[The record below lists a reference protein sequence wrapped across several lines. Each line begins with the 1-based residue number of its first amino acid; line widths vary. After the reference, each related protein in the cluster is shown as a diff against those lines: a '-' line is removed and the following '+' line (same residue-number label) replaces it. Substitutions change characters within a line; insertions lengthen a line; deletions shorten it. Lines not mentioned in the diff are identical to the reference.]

1 MIKVAC
7 VGEREINM
15 GISDD
20 KYVVVKANLYEQIA
34 DRLEEIILGED
45 MREEDKLPS
54 EQALAD
60 KFNVSRNV
68 IRESLKILKER
79 GLIDSRNGT
88 GSYIT
93 KPEASN
99 LSDVINRM
107 VVLENMDFKDIYD
120 VRIIL
125 ETAACK
131 RAATNITDEEINHM
145 EELLERLKDR
155 NITVEERRELDFS
168 FHIAIATATGNTLL
182 VVFVQTMKNVF
193 IDMIEKGI
201 FIEGGIDDATLRH
214 QNILAALKKRNPEQA
229 ETMMYEHLHF
239 SKKNV
244 EIYYT
249 GLKAEGEEDK

>member
-1 MIKVAC
+1 
-7 VGEREINM
+7 M

-20 KYVVVKANLYEQIA
+20 KYVIVKANLYEQIA

-54 EQALAD
+54 EQALAE

-131 RAATNITDEEINHM
+131 RAAKNITDEEINHM

-155 NITVEERRELDFS
+155 NISVEERRELDFA
-168 FHIAIATATGNTLL
+168 FHIAIAAATGNTLL

-214 QNILAALKKRNPEQA
+214 QNILTALKQRDPEQA
-229 ETMMYEHLHF
+229 EAMMYEHLHF
-239 SKKNV
+239 SKKHV
-244 EIYYT
+244 ERYYT
-249 GLKAEGEEDK
+249 GLNKKDDETQMKN